1 MAITHLPPSV
11 LDTGSP
17 TPSPLASYLGA
28 LVGNDSTRSPT
39 LFEASV
45 RGALASATL
54 PFDPDEVM
62 ETPSNRVSGRP
73 YKWTLLEAALEMG
86 AEEHPAAP
94 AREWPKQIEQ
104 FDSNLYAKHLAQRSG
119 VGTRNASPLNAE
131 WLAAALLAAGCNPW
145 NDGREDPNALPL
157 AVSQSIQLGYAGL
170 LKRFFQCPGAWSAQR
185 VWDAPLVYSKSS
197 SLGER
202 AGVAASGLGG
212 STHVIEVL
220 MDQGARPTSD
230 EELVGLL
237 APAHPDM
244 VEVVMS
250 RVDHKPGPKHQKAL
264 TDAWAERAKKGMLG
278 VEGLARMTSMVSDVD
293 NAEELYARL
302 QVDQL
307 LATDWGKEPNGSK
320 SQAYDFMPDHTPQ
333 VLSAQVTKK
342 GGPSA
347 GNWSVLAAAAF
358 SRIRQTS
365 SRGALGW
372 SVAVMLP
379 TVREP
384 QTQRWVRPDLD
395 SPELKGCLKD
405 AIGFDWRPGV
415 AIDGV
420 MALAALGQQGEVS
433 SDDPQL
439 KANLRDL
446 ERALGVPDLN
456 AWATEHA
463 QAAAEF
469 TLTILKTSSLT
480 QAKPMLTTWATAL
493 SRNPGMAQGIRLD
506 TAVDLMLSL
515 SAHFRILAQFQAGP
529 AHLDALNSLP
539 RSLFPHLTPLYQ
551 GMVPDR
557 PFEGLELKAAL
568 AVLLNQA
575 GDGIVGE
582 IKPYIEKAIEEH
594 FQLIES
600 RIELITSAQARE
612 KAQAQLMEWRLAQR
626 LEPGAQ
632 EDTPSPQ
639 GRRGPR
645 F

>member
-28 LVGNDSTRSPT
+28 LVGNDGTPSPT
-39 LFEASV
+39 LSEAGV

-62 ETPSNRVSGRP
+62 ETPSSRVSGQP

-131 WLAAALLAAGCNPW
+131 WLAAAVVAAGCNPW

-170 LKRFFQCPGAWSAQR
+170 LKRFLQCPGAWSAQR

-202 AGVAASGLGG
+202 AGVAASGLG

-220 MDQGARPTSD
+220 MDQGARPASD

-237 APAHPDM
+237 SAAHPDM
-244 VEVVMS
+244 IEAVMS
-250 RVDHKPGPKHQKAL
+250 RVLRKPGPKHQKAL
-264 TDAWAERAKKGMLG
+264 TNAWGERVKKGMLD
-278 VEGLARMTSMVSDVD
+278 VEDLTRMTAMVSDV
-293 NAEELYARL
+293 NNEEELYARL

-307 LATDWGKEPNGSK
+307 LTTDWGKEPNGSK
-320 SQAYDFMPDHTPQ
+320 SQAYDFMPDHTPK
-333 VLSAQVTKK
+333 VLSTQVTKK

-358 SRIRQTS
+358 SRIRQTA

-379 TVREP
+379 TLRDP
-384 QTQRWVRPDLD
+384 NTKDWVRPNLD

-405 AIGFDWRPGV
+405 AIGFDWRPGI

-420 MALAALGQQGEVS
+420 VALAALGQQGGVS
-433 SDDPQL
+433 SNDPHL

-469 TLTILKTSSLT
+469 TLAILKTSSLT

-493 SRNPGMAQGIRLD
+493 SRNPGIAQGIRLD

-515 SAHFRILAQFQAGP
+515 SGHFRIMAQFQAGP
-529 AHLDALNSLP
+529 AQLDAINSLY

-551 GMVPDR
+551 GMVPER
-557 PFEGLELKAAL
+557 PFEGVELKAAL
-568 AVLLNQA
+568 AVLLNQS
-575 GDGIVGE
+575 GDGIVGG
-582 IKPYIEKAIEEH
+582 IKPYIEKATDEH

-600 RIELITSAQARE
+600 RIELIGSAQARE
-612 KAQAQLMEWRLAQR
+612 KALAQLMEWRLAQR